1 MLFRSPWSAYL
12 PGLIGLQYRGQDRPS
27 RMRLQCLCWIGFIL
41 VFFTFSTT
49 QEYYSLPTYP
59 AFALLLGCAI
69 AQDSV
74 WIRRGAKLLGVLTT
88 LAALAIAFILANVWN
103 TPTPGDISQA
113 LTQNPDM
120 YTLSLGHMGDLTLQS
135 FAYLRTP
142 LLLAGAAFLIG
153 GWAAWRARGFRLQ
166 LGLAVMMILFLNA
179 ARVAMITFNP
189 YLSTRELADAIRQ
202 APPGKVILGDQ
213 YYVFS
218 SVFYYADLKEA
229 LLLNGRYQNLEYGSY
244 APGAPDVFLS
254 DSQFRPL
261 WLSQDRAYLVLEGP
275 KVLGVTQTVGKD
287 SMHLVK
293 ASGGKFL
300 FTNHPLDKAN

>member
-1 MLFRSPWSAYL
+1 MTGVQTCAL
-12 PGLIGLQYRGQDRPS
+12 P
-27 RMRLQCLCWIGFIL
+27 
-41 VFFTFSTT
+41 
-49 QEYYSLPTYP
+49 
-59 AFALLLGCAI
+59 
-69 AQDSV
+69 
-74 WIRRGAKLLGVLTT
+74 
-88 LAALAIAFILANVWN
+88 
-103 TPTPGDISQA
+103 IS
-113 LTQNPDM
+113 
-120 YTLSLGHMGDLTLQS
+120 
-135 FAYLRTP
+135 
-142 LLLAGAAFLIG
+142 
-153 GWAAWRARGFRLQ
+153 
-166 LGLAVMMILFLNA
+166 
-179 ARVAMITFNP
+179 
-189 YLSTRELADAIRQ
+189 
-202 APPGKVILGDQ
+202 PPGKVILGDQ